1 MTSITTKVLSILRER
16 SLALFALIIACVK
29 DYVNG
34 EVEWSSSLSKLLI
47 FCDICGYSAFC
58 WIQKSL
64 EEKVEALDLRIREES
79 DVLSQFNDNT
89 PLSQTIRSIIFT
101 YQKNLKKINSY
112 ININSNN
119 NNLNNSLQLIKL
131 IKISYFIPY
140 NY

>member
-34 EVEWSSSLSKLLI
+34 EVEWSSSLTKLLI

-64 EEKVEALDLRIREES
+64 EEKIEAMDLRVREES

-89 PLSQTIRSIIFT
+89 PLSQPIRNIIFT
-101 YQKNLKKINSY
+101 YQKNLNKINSY
-112 ININSNN
+112 IYINSNN

>member
-64 EEKVEALDLRIREES
+64 EEKVEELDLRISEET
-79 DVLSQFNDNT
+79 DILSQSDGNT

-101 YQKNLKKINSY
+101 YQKNLNKINSY
-112 ININSNN
+112 IYINSNN
-119 NNLNNSLQLIKL
+119 NNLNNSL
-131 IKISYFIPY
+131 
-140 NY
+140 

>member
-1 MTSITTKVLSILRER
+1 MTSITTKVLSILREW

-29 DYVNG
+29 HYVNG

-64 EEKVEALDLRIREES
+64 EEKVEALNLRIREEN
-79 DVLSQFNDNT
+79 DILSQFDDNT

-101 YQKNLKKINSY
+101 YQDNLKKINSY

>member
-16 SLALFALIIACVK
+16 SLALFALIIPCVK

-64 EEKVEALDLRIREES
+64 EEKVEALDLRIREEN
-79 DVLSQFNDNT
+79 DVLSQFDDNT

>member
-1 MTSITTKVLSILRER
+1 MKSITTKVLSILRER

-34 EVEWSSSLSKLLI
+34 EVEWSSSLTKLLI

-64 EEKVEALDLRIREES
+64 EEKVEELDLRISEEN
-79 DVLSQFNDNT
+79 DILSQSDGNT

>member
-1 MTSITTKVLSILRER
+1 MTSITTKVLSILREW

-64 EEKVEALDLRIREES
+64 EEKVEALNLRIREEN
-79 DVLSQFNDNT
+79 DVLSQFDDNT

>member
-1 MTSITTKVLSILRER
+1 MKSITTKVLSILRER

-34 EVEWSSSLSKLLI
+34 EVEWSSSLTKLLI

-64 EEKVEALDLRIREES
+64 EEKVEALDLRIREEN
-79 DVLSQFNDNT
+79 DVLSQFDDNT

>member
-64 EEKVEALDLRIREES
+64 EEKVEALDLRIREEN
-79 DVLSQFNDNT
+79 DVLSQFDDNT

-101 YQKNLKKINSY
+101 YQDNLKKINSC

>member
-64 EEKVEALDLRIREES
+64 EEKVEALNLRVREEN
-79 DVLSQFNDNT
+79 DILSQFDDNT

>member
-64 EEKVEALDLRIREES
+64 EEKVEAMDLRVREES

-89 PLSQTIRSIIFT
+89 PLSQPIRNIIFT

>member
-1 MTSITTKVLSILRER
+1 MTTKVLSILRER

-64 EEKVEALDLRIREES
+64 EEKVEALDLRIREEN
-79 DVLSQFNDNT
+79 DVLSQFDDNT

>member
-1 MTSITTKVLSILRER
+1 MTSITTKVLSILREW

-64 EEKVEALDLRIREES
+64 EEKIEAMDLRVREES

-89 PLSQTIRSIIFT
+89 PLSQPIRNIIFT
-101 YQKNLKKINSY
+101 YQKNLNKINSY
-112 ININSNN
+112 IYINSNN

>member
-1 MTSITTKVLSILRER
+1 M
-16 SLALFALIIACVK
+16 
-29 DYVNG
+29 
-34 EVEWSSSLSKLLI
+34 
-47 FCDICGYSAFC
+47 
-58 WIQKSL
+58 
-64 EEKVEALDLRIREES
+64 DLRIREES

-89 PLSQTIRSIIFT
+89 PLSQPIRSIIFT

>member
-1 MTSITTKVLSILRER
+1 MTSITTKVLSILREW

-64 EEKVEALDLRIREES
+64 EEKVEALNLRIREEN
-79 DVLSQFNDNT
+79 DVLSQFDDNT

-101 YQKNLKKINSY
+101 YQDNLKKINSY

>member
-1 MTSITTKVLSILRER
+1 MKSITTKVLSILRER

-47 FCDICGYSAFC
+47 FCDIFGYSAFC

-64 EEKVEALDLRIREES
+64 EEKVEALDLRIREEN
-79 DVLSQFNDNT
+79 DVLSQFDDNT

-101 YQKNLKKINSY
+101 YQDNLKKINSY

>member
-1 MTSITTKVLSILRER
+1 MTSITTKVRSILRER

-34 EVEWSSSLSKLLI
+34 EVEWSSSLTKLLI

-64 EEKVEALDLRIREES
+64 EEKVEAMDLRIREEN

-89 PLSQTIRSIIFT
+89 PLSQPIRNIIFT
-101 YQKNLKKINSY
+101 YQKNLNKINSY
-112 ININSNN
+112 IYINSNN

>member
-1 MTSITTKVLSILRER
+1 MTSITTKVRSILRER

-34 EVEWSSSLSKLLI
+34 EVEWSSSLTKLLI
-47 FCDICGYSAFC
+47 FCDICGCSAFC

-64 EEKVEALDLRIREES
+64 EEKVEAMDLRVREEN

-89 PLSQTIRSIIFT
+89 PPSQPIRSIIFT
-101 YQKNLKKINSY
+101 YKKNLNKINSY
-112 ININSNN
+112 IFINSNN

>member
-1 MTSITTKVLSILRER
+1 M
-16 SLALFALIIACVK
+16 
-29 DYVNG
+29 
-34 EVEWSSSLSKLLI
+34 
-47 FCDICGYSAFC
+47 
-58 WIQKSL
+58 
-64 EEKVEALDLRIREES
+64 DLRIREES

>member
-34 EVEWSSSLSKLLI
+34 EVEWSSSLTKLLI

-64 EEKVEALDLRIREES
+64 EEKVEAMDLRIREES

-89 PLSQTIRSIIFT
+89 PPSQPIKNIIIT
-101 YQKNLKKINSY
+101 YQDNLKKINSCIY
-112 ININSNN
+112 INSNN
-119 NNLNNSLQLIKL
+119 NNLNNSL
-131 IKISYFIPY
+131 
-140 NY
+140 

>member
-64 EEKVEALDLRIREES
+64 EEKIEAMDLRVREES